1 MSTLP
6 SLVSSLLALFSN
18 FCPYNT
24 LLIQIFFSPKRTV
37 AVGKALLNQ
46 LSGLN
51 RASAEV
57 GYNVVLIAPS
67 SSSPGVQERSIV
79 TKNFAPINL
88 QSWNVSEDVGTNP
101 HHLTRAI
108 TSTGDVAEF
117 LERSKRPVILVDT
130 TGALDNQEPG
140 AENELVLAQSY
151 PLLADQG
158 ISIVSANKTP
168 FALESGLWNSIF
180 RRPTRGTAKRGLV
193 QFSATVGSGLPVTG
207 ILQDMMQT
215 GDTVRSIQGVLTS
228 PLSYIFNQY
237 SQPGFASGDGSAK
250 NETPRPSFS
259 QVVREAVAT
268 GYVPNDPRLIL
279 SGLQAAQQFTILTRT
294 VGLKV
299 ENSHSFAVRNLT
311 PKPLREAETVADLL
325 EKLPKYDSVLEKLR
339 TKAEKENKVI
349 RYVGTAKLGVDNSS
363 LEVGIESF
371 DVNHPFARL
380 KNDEICLSVTSDR
393 YTEPIVIKGPGSN
406 PEASASR
413 ILSDIFKLSQKL

>member
-1 MSTLP
+1 MLHSQ
-6 SLVSSLLALFSN
+6 SLIL
-18 FCPYNT
+18 
-24 LLIQIFFSPKRTV
+24 FFSGTG

-46 LSGLN
+46 ISKLN
-51 RASAEV
+51 RTSAQIA
-57 GYNVVLIAPS
+57 YNVVLIAPS
-67 SSSPGVQERSIV
+67 SSLPGVQEKSIV

-88 QSWNVSEDVGTNP
+88 QSWDLTEDVGTNT

-108 TSTGDVAEF
+108 TSTGDIAEF

-140 AENELVLAQSY
+140 AESELVLAQSY

-158 ISIVSANKTP
+158 ISIVSSNKTP
-168 FALESGLWNSIF
+168 FALDSGLWNSIF
-180 RRPTRGTAKRGLV
+180 RQPARGTSKRGLV

-207 ILQDMMQT
+207 ILQDMIQT
-215 GDTVRSIQGVLTS
+215 GDTVRSIQGILAS

-237 SQPGFASGDGSAK
+237 SKPSFADGADTKS
-250 NETPRPSFS
+250 RPPFS

-279 SGLQAAQQFTILTRT
+279 SGLQAAQQFTILART

-311 PKPLREAETVADLL
+311 PKPLREAETVGDLL
-325 EKLPKYDSVLEKLR
+325 EKLPKYDNVLEKLR
-339 TKAEKENKVI
+339 AKAEKENKVI
-349 RYVGTAKLGVDNSS
+349 RYVGTAKLGINSS
-363 LEVGIESF
+363 SVEVGIESF

-380 KNDEICLSVTSDR
+380 ENDEIIMSVTSDR
-393 YTEPIVIKGPGSN
+393 CTEPIFIKGPGSN
-406 PEASASR
+406 AEMSASR